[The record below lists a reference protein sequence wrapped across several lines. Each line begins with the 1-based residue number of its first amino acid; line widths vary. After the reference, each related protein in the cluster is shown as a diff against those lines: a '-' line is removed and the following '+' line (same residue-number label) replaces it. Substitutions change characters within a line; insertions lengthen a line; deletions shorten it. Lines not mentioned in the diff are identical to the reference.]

1 MRLLPPPWEGLHP
14 AFPKPPEPHS
24 SSAILSTLPS
34 ASTGGLLFGVIAR
47 IFSTTGGATTLAAT
61 GTLAMLSIGYGG
73 LKDALRTWTA
83 KEDVYPVL
91 RDEKIEVPPRQFFE
105 STKNWS
111 YNDSQVI
118 GAAVGLATFAVMK
131 RPLPGSGRRILRAL
145 GAACFGSTVGG
156 TVFVNTMLG
165 PKIVADDPMV
175 IQQSFAKQIYESKTG
190 KPGPRWL
197 YPLAIQKEEIEK
209 EQARSIAAVMS
220 SQFGLEH
227 DLDDGTYAENVQPQ
241 PIGSSPHPIV
251 LLDGKAEY
259 QVTRDYTWR
268 YENSEEGLRLLNK
281 QLNDL
286 TGARK
291 GLVEMAEFLWI
302 EVAKRERRY
311 HKESDP
317 ESADGRQLRKA
328 LELLSSM
335 HSGVW
340 GQISD
345 IDWLI
350 ADTKKIMLQIQ
361 KGGDW
366 IPENPKSIDLKTY
379 RPERIL
385 ELIRRHKENTTR
397 LLSTL
402 ENMAVPYDGDQEKLN
417 DSLKEVRENDMA
429 TENLVREMEERVRN
443 PSSSSDLD

>member
-1 MRLLPPPWEGLHP
+1 
-14 AFPKPPEPHS
+14 
-24 SSAILSTLPS
+24 
-34 ASTGGLLFGVIAR
+34 
-47 IFSTTGGATTLAAT
+47 
-61 GTLAMLSIGYGG
+61 MLSIGYGG